1 MELITWPL
9 FITRQL
15 LFNLLLKAK
24 LHACRDYYCYY
35 YYIFINPISPLPLL
49 FAVNVLFFC
58 ELMLRQ
64 DYCYKWVKF
73 SMYQPRWMA
82 VGSVR
87 FGVITS
93 RIHFWLMQL
102 QHEAKCEDI
111 SPLMRLGS
119 ANHSSANRY
128 CWLCSILRTIQII
141 STSSQPCSAAVHKTL
156 SYTLKLGSA
165 GDQIKGGFLWLRWTW
180 MKGAEAS
187 ESYTP
192 RRALGK
198 GLQLYRN
205 FSSTDKVQMPSRQPK
220 CLSWFMPVFVSPLHC
235 FPSFSVLI

>member
-24 LHACRDYYCYY
+24 LHAYRDYYCYY

-73 SMYQPRWMA
+73 SMYQLGWMA

-128 CWLCSILRTIQII
+128 CWLCSILRTTQII

-156 SYTLKLGSA
+156 SYTLKLVSA
-165 GDQIKGGFLWLRWTW
+165 K
-180 MKGAEAS
+180 
-187 ESYTP
+187 
-192 RRALGK
+192 
-198 GLQLYRN
+198 
-205 FSSTDKVQMPSRQPK
+205 
-220 CLSWFMPVFVSPLHC
+220 
-235 FPSFSVLI
+235 